1 MVFVWKNLQIIK
13 QNIKNLQI
21 QLIKQ
26 KMSSLPITREQ
37 AWELVKKYNT
47 HEQDLIHYLESEA
60 VMKELALHLGE
71 DVEYWGMLGLIHDVD
86 WGITK
91 ENVETH
97 LTKMPEILKN
107 SGFDKEFIENIL
119 SHGYG
124 FEELPALT
132 DKKRTKKI
140 EYALAASETITGLIH
155 AYALMRGKKISDME
169 ISGLKKKFKDKTFAA
184 KVDREVIKEAENLGI
199 SLDEFF
205 KIAIGG
211 IKNIKGDVGLN

>member
-1 MVFVWKNLQIIK
+1 MT
-13 QNIKNLQI
+13 
-21 QLIKQ
+21 
-26 KMSSLPITREQ
+26 LPISRGQ
-37 AWELVKKYNT
+37 AWELVKKYNS

-60 VMKELALHLGE
+60 VMKELATHLGE
-71 DVEYWGMLGLIHDVD
+71 DKEYWGMLGLVHDVD

-91 ENVETH
+91 DDVSTH
-97 LTKMPEILKN
+97 LKKMPEILKN
-107 SGFDKEFIENIL
+107 AGFDKEFIEIVL

-124 FEELPALT
+124 FEELPFLV

-169 ISGLKKKFKDKTFAA
+169 VSGLKKKFKDKTFAA
-184 KVDREVIKEAENLGI
+184 KVNRDVIKEIENIGI

-205 KIAIGG
+205 KIAIEG
-211 IKNIKGDVGLN
+211 IKKIKEDVGLN